1 MKNVKKKKEPKLNKK
16 GKVKVG
22 FLKSVVR
29 TFPAQIKASPGMFVL
44 SSILIL
50 VTSVVSSGQIYI
62 LERVFNGAAAIAA
75 GNAAVMSV
83 AVWLFV
89 YAGSY
94 ILSAGVNQ
102 IKCRADVVFEKRAAN
117 TLNKER
123 FEKNSRIP
131 PIEFEN
137 TDRLD
142 DIEKSGA
149 GLGSA
154 MSALTTFK
162 RVVFYQIPFFVVVS
176 FYLVQREPLLVAAL
190 ALIFFPSLVHMMISR
205 KLFADREDKAAP
217 VRRVAGHLGECITS
231 PKFFK
236 ETRILGAY
244 RFFSKEY
251 REKLKEIRRIDYKT
265 AMKSEFIWLVSIT
278 VKTAGNLGVYYLLF
292 RFLMA
297 GRINVGEFAAV
308 YASLGRI
315 EENLSDLF
323 WNSFGT
329 FSEELPAIEN
339 YVRFLDIPEDS
350 APDVELPYEIGI
362 RMRDVSFSYPNATKR
377 AVDGVSL
384 EVKPRETVAIVG
396 ENGSGKS
403 TLIKL
408 LCGYYRPDEGEV
420 RIGGYPTTEISFNSI
435 AKRLS
440 AVYQRY
446 PQYALTLRDNLVIG
460 QYEKEVT
467 DDNLTRACAMAG
479 FSPDEE
485 WLPGGLDT
493 MLSRAFDDG
502 VGMSGGQAQRVS
514 IARAFYRDCSVMI
527 LDEPTAAIDP
537 LEETRIYERFA
548 KLSRDK
554 TSFIV
559 THRLGSVRIADRI
572 VMMKDGRIVEI
583 GTHDELMK
591 RGGEY
596 KTMFESQRQWYEDD
610 QGGEPA
616 PAE

>member
-1 MKNVKKKKEPKLNKK
+1 MKKNKDKKNKKPRVGFFKCVKKTIPIIIGAAPGLFTI
-16 GKVKVG
+16 GCIII
-22 FLKSVVR
+22 VVQAILQA
-29 TFPAQIKASPGMFVL
+29 AQIYVL
-44 SSILIL
+44 E
-50 VTSVVSSGQIYI
+50 G
-62 LERVFNGAAAIAA
+62 VFNGVTTVYENGGGPVTGIIILIAA
-75 GNAAVMSV
+75 
-83 AVWLFV
+83 
-89 YAGSY
+89 YAGTFIFSA
-94 ILSAGVNQ
+94 ILSQ
-102 IKCRADVVFEKRAAN
+102 IANRTDTAFSYRAENRQTEQRLSKMA
-117 TLNKER
+117 K
-123 FEKNSRIP
+123 IP
-131 PIEFEN
+131 PILFED
-137 TDRLD
+137 TDKLD
-142 DIEKSGA
+142 DIEKAGSGA
-149 GLGSA
+149 DSA
-154 MSALTTFK
+154 RSLLSTLK
-162 RVVFYQIPFFVVVS
+162 QIVLYHIPYFVITSV
-176 FYLVQREPLLVAAL
+176 YLVQRDPWLVAAL
-190 ALIFFPSLVHMMISR
+190 LMIFIPTLLYQFLVKKIYR
-205 KLFADREDKAAP
+205 DKEDKAAP
-217 VRRVAGHLGECITS
+217 DRRLSAHYFECATS
-231 PKFFK
+231 QQFLK
-236 ETRILGAY
+236 ETRLLGGFWY
-244 RFFSKEY
+244 FFRSFSNLWRRLTKLDRKTSSKQQ
-251 REKLKEIRRIDYKT
+251 
-265 AMKSEFIWLVSIT
+265 WLFFGAELLT
-278 VKTAGNLGVYYLLF
+278 FMGRLGVYYLLF
-292 RFLMA
+292 RFLLI
-297 GRINVGEFAAV
+297 GRITIGEFAAV
-308 YASLGRI
+308 FTSVGMIEDKLHQLFYGSFATASR
-315 EENLSDLF
+315 DLPF
-323 WNSFGT
+323 
-329 FSEELPAIEN
+329 IEN

-350 APDVELPYEIGI
+350 APDVEIPYELGI

-485 WLPGGLDT
+485 WLTHGLDT

-591 RGGEY
+591 QGGEY

-610 QGGEPA
+610 AEGEPA

>member
-29 TFPAQIKASPGMFVL
+29 TFPPQIKASPGLFVL
-44 SSILIL
+44 SSIIL
-50 VTSVVSSGQIYI
+50 VIISVVESGQIYV
-62 LERVFNGAAAIAA
+62 LERVFNGATAIAA
-75 GNAAVMSV
+75 GRATVMSV
-83 AVWLFV
+83 AVWIFV
-89 YAGSY
+89 YAGSF
-94 ILSAGVNQ
+94 IVSAGLYQ
-102 IKCRADVVFEKRAAN
+102 IRRRADATFEKRASNAL
-117 TLNKER
+117 TIQR

-131 PIEFEN
+131 PIVFEN

-154 MSALTTFK
+154 MTALSTT
-162 RVVFYQIPFFVVVS
+162 RAILLYQIPFFFVVS
-176 FYLVQREPLLVAAL
+176 FYLIRREPLLVVAM
-190 ALIFFPSLVHMMISR
+190 ALIFFPVLIRMVVIR
-205 KLFADREDKAAP
+205 KLYVEKEDKAAP
-217 VRRVAGHLGECITS
+217 VRRAAGHLSECITS

-265 AMKSEFIWLVSIT
+265 AMRYELIYFLSSTLS
-278 VKTAGNLGVYYLLF
+278 TAGELGVYYLLF

-308 YASLGRI
+308 YASLEKIRV
-315 EENLSDLF
+315 NLEDLF
-323 WNSFGT
+323 YSSLGT
-329 FSEELPAIEN
+329 FSTELPAIEN

-350 APDVELPYEIGI
+350 APDVELPYELGI

-384 EVKPRETVAIVG
+384 EVKPKETVAIVG

-591 RGGEY
+591 QGGEY

-610 QGGEPA
+610 AEGEPA